1 MRAVAFV
8 ADTEDGANRSR
19 ELLDAAKELATMRE
33 ADADS
38 GPTASLPEALQAIRE
53 HDGDTIAPA
62 GLTEALRARP
72 GWDWLKS
79 ARRLAGPAESPRDH
93 APAGP
98 RRRSPPLVRPPS
110 GRPACASSS
119 TVRRDSQRGE
129 EPDGTTPSSFPG
141 SNPVTSGASGD
152 NPHE

>member
-62 GLTEALRARP
+62 GP
-72 GWDWLKS
+72 V
-79 ARRLAGPAESPRDH
+79 
-93 APAGP
+93 GP
-98 RRRSPPLVRPPS
+98 RS
-110 GRPACASSS
+110 GRP
-119 TVRRDSQRGE
+119 VRSCRRHVRTGRPDRG
-129 EPDGTTPSSFPG
+129 PTGPAG
-141 SNPVTSGASGD
+141 VGLA
-152 NPHE
+152 